1 MLVDVVGDAD
11 DVVLLAEVGDHGD
24 LLHGV
29 DLAEGVVGVVE
40 HDSLGLGG
48 EEGLQLG
55 GVQLPVRGGHRALG
69 LALKEKL

>member
-1 MLVDVVGDAD
+1 MLVDVIRNAH

-40 HDSLGLGG
+40 HDGLGLGG

-55 GVQLPVRGGHRALG
+55 GVKLPVGGGHRALG
-69 LALKEKL
+69 LALEEKL